1 MSKSYGA
8 LKVTN
13 DVSFTLDK
21 GEALG
26 IIGPNGA
33 GKTTLFN
40 LVTGNVRPDAGT
52 VSFNGRD
59 VTHLPAS
66 ARCHLGIGRSYQVPH
81 PFGGMTVFENVLVG
95 ATFGAGHSEREG
107 TPVAFEALRRTGL
120 LPKANRLAG
129 ALPLLDRKRL
139 ELARALA
146 TEPDL
151 LLLDEIAGGL
161 TEHEVGALIEVIQD
175 IRAEG
180 TSIIWIEHIVHAL
193 LAVVDRLLVIS
204 FGSKLMEGD
213 PAKVMASPEV
223 QEIYLGIAVE

>member
-1 MSKSYGA
+1 MTWS
-8 LKVTN
+8 
-13 DVSFTLDK
+13 
-21 GEALG
+21 
-26 IIGPNGA
+26 
-33 GKTTLFN
+33 
-40 LVTGNVRPDAGT
+40 
-52 VSFNGRD
+52 
-59 VTHLPAS
+59 
-66 ARCHLGIGRSYQVPH
+66 RCS
-81 PFGGMTVFENVLVG
+81 TC
-95 ATFGAGHSEREG
+95 
-107 TPVAFEALRRTGL
+107 ALRRTGWL
-120 LPKANRLAG
+120 SKANRLAG
-129 ALPLLDRKRL
+129 SLPLLDRKRL